1 MSPSA
6 IASENPLSAPA
17 PAWRTSMNPTPSRLK
32 LAASSFVSLA
42 LLAACGGGGGIGS
55 SGTGAAPTTGLASGT
70 VNGFGSIYVAGVR
83 CDDARAKITWNT
95 STGSP
100 ETGTPDVKLGQRVEV
115 VFDTT
120 ATTCK
125 ILEAR
130 VDPELVGV
138 VSSTAPLTVAGQ
150 RVVLVTDAATAPA
163 TVLEGY
169 ADASAIRTGDRV
181 EVHGRPVLLNG
192 QLVIQASRIERKPA
206 TDVWVRAKGVISGLT
221 ATQFTLGGLT
231 VRRDGSTR
239 LDPAATALADG
250 QTVVVWSNAAVA
262 GDGSITASVIRQA
275 KRSLEAQQAV
285 RVEGPASGCTA
296 GSTCSLPTVDGLT
309 VDLSGASFVT
319 GSAADVVNGAVLRV
333 EGSWDADRNRLVA
346 TKASV
351 RLRDATAGTVTL
363 IGLVS
368 DFVSTSDFTVRGV
381 PVSTDGSTTVAAG
394 CSVAPGQIVGIT
406 GQLSQTQVLASRVDC
421 LTLVD
426 GTTLD
431 IFGGLLN
438 VDLTAKTFNLS
449 EGPYRTYT
457 MTWDDNTVFG
467 NGVTATSLA
476 NGLRVGLRAVLVD
489 GKLLV
494 KRMVADPTPTNAP
507 AGVQL
512 FGNFGLA
519 RDVNATSLTVNK
531 ITMNIVPG
539 TTQINGTVV
548 DGTPVRTWF
557 FRTGPQ
563 QPWTALQ
570 VNKVSWN

>member
-1 MSPSA
+1 MS
-6 IASENPLSAPA
+6 LCFH
-17 PAWRTSMNPTPSRLK
+17 SRSNRLN
-32 LAASSFVSLA
+32 LAASSFLSLA

-55 SGTGAAPTTGLASGT
+55 SGTGATPTTGLASGT
-70 VNGFGSIYVAGVR
+70 VNGFGSIFVAGVR
-83 CDDARAKITWNT
+83 CDDARAKVSWNT
-95 STGSP
+95 TTGSP

-125 ILEAR
+125 VLEAK

-150 RVVLVTDAATAPA
+150 RVVIVTDAATAPA

-169 ADASAIRTGDRV
+169 VDASGIHAGDRV
-181 EVHGRPVLLNG
+181 EVHGRPVLQGG

-221 ATQFTLGGLT
+221 STQFTLGGLT
-231 VRRDGSTR
+231 VRRDSNTR
-239 LDPAATALADG
+239 LDPAGTALADG
-250 QTVVVWSNAAVA
+250 QTVVVWSTAAVA
-262 GDGSITASVIRQA
+262 VDGSITASAIRQA
-275 KRSLEAQQAV
+275 ARSLEAQQAV
-285 RVEGPASGCTA
+285 RVEGPASGCGT
-296 GSTCSLPTVDGLT
+296 GTCSLPVVDGLT

-319 GSAADVVNGAVLRV
+319 GSAADVANGAVLRV
-333 EGSWDADRNRLVA
+333 EGSWDADRNRLIA
-346 TKASV
+346 SKASV
-351 RLRDATAGTVTL
+351 RLRDTAAGTVTL
-363 IGLVS
+363 IGMVS

-406 GQLSQTQVLASRVDC
+406 GQLNQSQVLASRVDC

-449 EGPYRTYT
+449 EGAYRTYQL
-457 MTWDDNTVFG
+457 TWDDNTVFG
-467 NGVTATSLA
+467 TGVTASTLA

-512 FGNFGLA
+512 YGNFGVA
-519 RDVNATSLTVNK
+519 HDVSATALTVNR

-539 TTQINGTVV
+539 TTTVNGAVV

-557 FRTGPQ
+557 YRTGPL

-570 VNKVSWN
+570 VNKVTWN